1 MLPRKIAIW
10 LGYAIDNDLR
20 AQERAIVFSIENIAD
35 LAGVVYVFVTVG
47 EGFDGLGLPKEC
59 LETRDDRKV
68 HEEAPSSSRP
78 SIPWLFAVWA
88 AFMVLESAK
97 KCCAGVDTAF
107 VVDGIDSGKHSE
119 AVCDD
124 PLGLNSHLVAVGV
137 SHLVE
142 CLAAHVAHD
151 F

>member
-1 MLPRKIAIW
+1 M
-10 LGYAIDNDLR
+10 
-20 AQERAIVFSIENIAD
+20 FSIKNVAD

-47 EGFDGLGLPKEC
+47 EGFDSFGLPEEC
-59 LETRDDRKV
+59 LETRDDWQV
-68 HEEAPSSSRP
+68 HEEAPSLSRP
-78 SIPWLFAVWA
+78 SIPQLFAVWA
-88 AFMVLESAK
+88 DFVVLESAK
-97 KCCAGVDTAF
+97 KCCTGVDTTF